1 MATLSVRSCV
11 SANVPRF
18 PKSHLTPYLSVAAGE
33 RADPLL
39 YLCVTSY
46 LKSKAKQ
53 NKTEHFEEGFIW
65 ALGFRGY
72 SIVAGM
78 AQGQERGAAG
88 QVVSTGSGQMNGP
101 AQLTLSFLFCPGP
114 QSM

>member
-1 MATLSVRSCV
+1 M

-18 PKSHLTPYLSVAAGE
+18 PKSHLTPYLSAAAGG

-39 YLCVTSY
+39 YHCVTSY

-53 NKTEHFEEGFIW
+53 NKAEHFEEGFIW
-65 ALGFRGY
+65 AHGFRGY
-72 SIVAGM
+72 SVMAGM
-78 AQGQERGAAG
+78 AQGQEREAAG
-88 QVVSTGSGQMNGP
+88 QVVSTGSGQMNGR

>member
-1 MATLSVRSCV
+1 M

-18 PKSHLTPYLSVAAGE
+18 PKSHLTPYLSAEAGG
-33 RADPLL
+33 RADSTTICTTSASLL
-39 YLCVTSY
+39 YHCVTSY

-72 SIVAGM
+72 SVMAGM
-78 AQGQERGAAG
+78 AQGQDREAAG

-101 AQLTLSFLFCPGP
+101 AQLTLSFLFSPGP
-114 QSM
+114 QPT